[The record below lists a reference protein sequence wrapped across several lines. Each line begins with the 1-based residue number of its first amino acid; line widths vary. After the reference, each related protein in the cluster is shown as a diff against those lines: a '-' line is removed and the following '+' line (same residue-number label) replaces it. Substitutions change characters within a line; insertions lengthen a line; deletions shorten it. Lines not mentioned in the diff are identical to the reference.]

1 MGLDPAA
8 KLYRLVYINLWEL
21 VMSAVPEGF
30 QPHPRKSGF
39 TAPWEPIYQRP
50 HEQGLSL
57 GLRAGDAHANS
68 RGFVHGGLISTLCD
82 NAMGLSCA
90 GALGGIKGLVT
101 VNLSMDFLGTAR
113 VGQWLE
119 VRASVT
125 RTGRTL
131 SFAETR
137 VFADDTLCA
146 RGSGVFKAQL

>member
-1 MGLDPAA
+1 MDT
-8 KLYRLVYINLWEL
+8 
-21 VMSAVPEGF
+21 VPEGF
-30 QPHPRKSGF
+30 RPHPRKSGF

-50 HEQGLSL
+50 HEEGLSL

-119 VRASVT
+119 VRGAVT

-131 SFAETR
+131 NFAEAR
-137 VFADDTLCA
+137 VFADGKLCA
-146 RGSGVFKAQL
+146 RGSGVFKAQV